1 MAFSVNITETPK
13 ALLELLSQ
21 TQDKSVC
28 KRLEALYII
37 KTQQAKTI
45 LETADILNV
54 STTIVS
60 TWIRSYKFGGIGS
73 LLESTRHNYA
83 DIDVA
88 ESTATLLS
96 LLSYEKDEWN
106 YKKLKALYLKK
117 SKIAETS
124 REIAQLLE
132 TDEATVSRWLRIYR
146 KCGINILI
154 QQKSYS
160 ISCIPNWVTERLL
173 EELKS
178 LDFLPDVKAVHSWLI
193 KVGINVS
200 YSTASNLLAT
210 VKHKLEL
217 FRKQHQY
224 KTATEENQLLIS
236 LDIYASYEQW
246 KSRNNFL
253 NDSQALEQLLKDYF
267 EITSAAHIS
276 NPVTREN
283 NLEEPVLS
291 ILDTL
296 DTLERVDLDLEVPNS
311 LNQNQ
316 LSKRLNVNEMLLSR
330 NRSKKI
336 LLTGLKL
343 KILMELAG
351 NGSPKPDTTNPYVS
365 NPQTKNPVD

>member
-1 MAFSVNITETPK
+1 MIKMELIQMAFSVNITETPK

-21 TQDKSVC
+21 TQNKSVC

-45 LETADILNV
+45 QETADILNV

-60 TWIRSYKFGGIGS
+60 TWIRYYKFGGIGS

-83 DIDVA
+83 HIDVA

-124 REIAQLLE
+124 RKIAQLLE
-132 TDEATVSRWLRIYR
+132 TDEDTVNRWLRIYR

-154 QQKSYS
+154 QQKSSS
-160 ISCIPNWVTERLL
+160 IPCIPNWVTERLL

-193 KVGINVS
+193 KIGINVS
-200 YSTASNLLAT
+200 HDTASNLLAT

-246 KSRNNFL
+246 KSQNNFL

-267 EITSAAHIS
+267 EITSTAHIS

-296 DTLERVDLDLEVPNS
+296 DTLEQVDLDLEVPNS

-330 NRSKKI
+330 NRSKKNFANWS
-336 LLTGLKL
+336 KA
-343 KILMELAG
+343 KDP
-351 NGSPKPDTTNPYVS
+351 NGVS
-365 NPQTKNPVD
+365 WQWLSEARYYQPICK